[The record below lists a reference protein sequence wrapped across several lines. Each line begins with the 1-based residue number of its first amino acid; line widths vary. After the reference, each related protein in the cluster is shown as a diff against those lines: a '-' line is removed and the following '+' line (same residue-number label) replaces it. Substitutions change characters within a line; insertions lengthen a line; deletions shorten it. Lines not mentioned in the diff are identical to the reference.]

1 MSTSVASPHLRLR
14 RQRRWPARLRFR
26 VWLHRRSLDAELAAG
41 ASDSSPELT
50 LRAEQLRS
58 CRCRRSFADGIT
70 RILDAAE
77 EPWNPRT
84 AAVPVMRPDIL
95 ASRHDL
101 TNVADLLRSE
111 EELEVRGLALVEP
124 LLTAGESP
132 LFNPRPEETLEHTTR
147 RIRAA
152 LLLR

>member
-1 MSTSVASPHLRLR
+1 MR
-14 RQRRWPARLRFR
+14 R
-26 VWLHRRSLDAELAAG
+26 
-41 ASDSSPELT
+41 
-50 LRAEQLRS
+50 
-58 CRCRRSFADGIT
+58 
-70 RILDAAE
+70 
-77 EPWNPRT
+77 
-84 AAVPVMRPDIL
+84 DIL

-101 TNVADLLRSE
+101 TDVADLLRSD

-132 LFNPRPEETLEHTTR
+132 LFNPRPEETLEHTVR